1 MSERGKELFGA
12 LIELPSGDRQSFL
25 ASACED
31 DQHLRRELEALLR
44 AHEAA
49 GDFLAYPAGLVAAVA
64 SGRDDDDDW
73 KPGDTLGHYELVER
87 LGAGGV
93 GVVWRAR
100 QLRPVVRDV
109 ALKLLRRGRDGDES
123 AMRFRAEWQLLAR
136 MQHPGVAKVFDAGV
150 LADGRPWLAMELV
163 EGVPVTDHALG
174 AGLSLRSR
182 LGLFTEVCRAVQ
194 HAHHKGV
201 VHRDLKPS
209 NVLVT
214 MRDGVP
220 RPVVID
226 FGIAAADDLG
236 VDVPGAECPQL
247 GTPEYMSPE
256 QAGADVLAV
265 DVRTD
270 VYALGV
276 LLYELACGE
285 RPFRRP
291 AGPDGASRLLQA
303 IRTRT
308 PTPPSRRA
316 TGRLPRDLD
325 RVVACAMAKD
335 PVERYASAA
344 ALADDVLRV
353 LANEPIAAAPTSTAG
368 RFALFLRR
376 HRLAAAAG
384 GAITLALGLG
394 LVAAFVGHRD
404 ARRAEAAARVDQ
416 QRAEA
421 ATAVAVAERDRAKR
435 ESQKAHRA
443 LDLLDGL
450 WANVDTSRMSQSDYP
465 VHELLREY
473 ERVVTAAVISEP
485 DVELRLRHSLTKME
499 VAAGNQQSAVRHA
512 TRAVELAQATGVP
525 GKEVEARILR
535 AIVLMETED
544 RAAERDVTAALALA
558 TPESDVDPGL
568 RARALELR
576 TTCLLRADRLQ
587 DALAD
592 AEEALRLREVKGDPV
607 GVAFAQMAVGRVL
620 ISLDRRGDL
629 DMAAVHLEKAIALL
643 EPFGEKVAG
652 SMTAI
657 LHLAVVKQRRGEL
670 DAAETL
676 FREGLRRQR
685 LVYGEGHWVVA
696 ATQSALGWL
705 LFARRRFDEAEPVL
719 QEALAVLRREL
730 GENSSR
736 VSEVILRLGA
746 VAAERGDL
754 AAAEALLTDAVQRYE
769 TLPAHHGEGR
779 VSGLGHLACVQWHLG
794 RRAAAQATQQKAVE
808 RAQRVLPATHKGVTS
823 EMMRLADMH
832 AACGDHAA
840 AEALFRDV
848 LARAEQ
854 AGRVD
859 EAALQRERLAKLRA
873 MATAAAEAATSSG
886 R

>member
-256 QAGADVLAV
+256 QAGSDVLAV

-276 LLYELACGE
+276 LLYERACGE

-308 PTPPSRRA
+308 PTPPSRR
-316 TGRLPRDLD
+316 GR
-325 RVVACAMAKD
+325 
-335 PVERYASAA
+335 
-344 ALADDVLRV
+344 
-353 LANEPIAAAPTSTAG
+353 
-368 RFALFLRR
+368 
-376 HRLAAAAG
+376 
-384 GAITLALGLG
+384 
-394 LVAAFVGHRD
+394 
-404 ARRAEAAARVDQ
+404 
-416 QRAEA
+416 
-421 ATAVAVAERDRAKR
+421 
-435 ESQKAHRA
+435 
-443 LDLLDGL
+443 
-450 WANVDTSRMSQSDYP
+450 
-465 VHELLREY
+465 
-473 ERVVTAAVISEP
+473 
-485 DVELRLRHSLTKME
+485 
-499 VAAGNQQSAVRHA
+499 
-512 TRAVELAQATGVP
+512 
-525 GKEVEARILR
+525 
-535 AIVLMETED
+535 
-544 RAAERDVTAALALA
+544 
-558 TPESDVDPGL
+558 
-568 RARALELR
+568 
-576 TTCLLRADRLQ
+576 
-587 DALAD
+587 
-592 AEEALRLREVKGDPV
+592 
-607 GVAFAQMAVGRVL
+607 
-620 ISLDRRGDL
+620 
-629 DMAAVHLEKAIALL
+629 
-643 EPFGEKVAG
+643 
-652 SMTAI
+652 
-657 LHLAVVKQRRGEL
+657 
-670 DAAETL
+670 
-676 FREGLRRQR
+676 
-685 LVYGEGHWVVA
+685 
-696 ATQSALGWL
+696 
-705 LFARRRFDEAEPVL
+705 
-719 QEALAVLRREL
+719 
-730 GENSSR
+730 
-736 VSEVILRLGA
+736 
-746 VAAERGDL
+746 
-754 AAAEALLTDAVQRYE
+754 
-769 TLPAHHGEGR
+769 
-779 VSGLGHLACVQWHLG
+779 
-794 RRAAAQATQQKAVE
+794 
-808 RAQRVLPATHKGVTS
+808 
-823 EMMRLADMH
+823 
-832 AACGDHAA
+832 
-840 AEALFRDV
+840 
-848 LARAEQ
+848 
-854 AGRVD
+854 
-859 EAALQRERLAKLRA
+859 
-873 MATAAAEAATSSG
+873 
-886 R
+886 